1 MRLLFDEHLSP
12 RLVDLL
18 DDLFPGSAHV
28 HTLGL
33 GSADDRVVFE
43 HARNH
48 GFCIVTKDSDFPDLA
63 LTQRQPPRI
72 LWLRVGNR
80 STASIATLLREQHE
94 AIATFASTDGST
106 VLLLTAGS

>member
-1 MRLLFDEHLSP
+1 M
-12 RLVDLL
+12 DLL

-80 STASIATLLREQHE
+80 STARQHRRLHRPATDRRKLGTPTL
-94 AIATFASTDGST
+94 
-106 VLLLTAGS
+106 AGT